1 MHDFYTNVLIIC
13 LISISVTDWRADQM
27 LWIETMKTQ
36 IVICQDKL
44 VVYTHKIIWQI
55 SPLLID
61 LNLTQFGFFRG
72 TKAVLLS
79 MANLHGNRVVRGGI
93 YVYVSIYLTGGETH
107 NCNACRRHSLTGS
120 HVRDGFGFL
129 FFHSCWRSLR
139 NSVGFQT
146 TWISITTVSRMHSE
160 KYVMQLFVSIS
171 AKNFINFINYFS
183 YIFKLLA
190 KVGNL

>member
-1 MHDFYTNVLIIC
+1 MYDFYTNALIIC

-93 YVYVSIYLTGGETH
+93 YVYVSISLEAKPTIAMPAGGTAWRVHTFGMGLGFYFSILADALYATPWVSKLREFPLPPCHGCTQK
-107 NCNACRRHSLTGS
+107 NMWCNYS
-120 HVRDGFGFL
+120 FL
-129 FFHSCWRSLR
+129 F
-139 NSVGFQT
+139 
-146 TWISITTVSRMHSE
+146 
-160 KYVMQLFVSIS
+160 QL
-171 AKNFINFINYFS
+171 KT
-183 YIFKLLA
+183 L
-190 KVGNL
+190 

>member
-1 MHDFYTNVLIIC
+1 MHDFYTNALIIC

-93 YVYVSIYLTGGETH
+93 YVHMYLS
-107 NCNACRRHSLTGS
+107 NWRRNPQLQCLQAAQL
-120 HVRDGFGFL
+120 DGFTRSGWVWVFIFPFLLTLFTQLRGFPNYVN
-129 FFHSCWRSLR
+129 FHYHRVTDALR
-139 NSVGFQT
+139 KICDAIIRF
-146 TWISITTVSRMHSE
+146 
-160 KYVMQLFVSIS
+160 
-171 AKNFINFINYFS
+171 YFS
-183 YIFKLLA
+183 
-190 KVGNL
+190 